1 MAELTPE
8 QIAFVDL
15 VNEKLPDFIKNKV
28 ADLRDNLD
36 FRVQPDQ
43 GILYSGDLLDRSENV
58 SIVAQVKNSN
68 FVANIAS
75 NEGRITAGRADA
87 GIPGGI
93 PKLR

>member
-43 GILYSGDLLDRSENV
+43 GILYSGDLLDRSE
-58 SIVAQVKNSN
+58 Q
-68 FVANIAS
+68 
-75 NEGRITAGRADA
+75 
-87 GIPGGI
+87 
-93 PKLR
+93 LR